1 LEQLAILTDRNKKNQ
16 PAGQPGVK
24 RLTPRS
30 KIIKSIIAAI
40 QEKKGGNIISLDL
53 RKINEAV
60 ADFFIICEAGNQPQ
74 IKAIA
79 DNIETRVS
87 ENCDEDPYH
96 HEGFQN
102 LQWVLI
108 DYVNV
113 VVHIMLPENRKFYSI
128 EEMWSDAAATNHDEN
143 VK

>member
-1 LEQLAILTDRNKKNQ
+1 LEQLAVLSTRKVRSAN
-16 PAGQPGVK
+16 
-24 RLTPRS
+24 RLTHRS
-30 KIIKSIIAAI
+30 KIIKTIIAAI
-40 QEKKGGNIISLDL
+40 QEKKGENLISLDL

-79 DNIETRVS
+79 ENIEEKVR
-87 ENCDEDPYH
+87 ELCLEKPYH
-96 HEGFQN
+96 HEGYQA

-113 VVHIMLPENRKFYSI
+113 VVHVMLTETRKFYKL
-128 EEMWSDAAATNHDEN
+128 EEMWSDASVLKYE
-143 VK
+143 